1 MTAPLR
7 EGTASRISPRNLAL
21 AALAALLFASCYAAI
36 KAGLAYAP
44 PFRFAALRA
53 LLGGLAILV
62 FLVVTRRPVLPA
74 RRLWLVIL
82 VLAVIGPLAGFSAM
96 FNSPSHTGAGL
107 ASVVGN
113 TGPLLVIVLAAV
125 FLGERITGTK
135 VAALVLGVAGVGL
148 IALPSVASAGSWH
161 ATALVLPLLAAWSGA
176 GEGVIVKSARPGHD
190 VLSVAA
196 WQFLLAAPALFALSA
211 WLEPRQTV
219 VWTRTFALLL
229 GFLAAG
235 TTAAATALWY
245 WLVQREEVSRLS
257 LVLFLV
263 PVLGLA
269 LGVTLFAERVGIVH
283 VMGVILILA
292 AVGTAAFT
300 RSRE

>member
-1 MTAPLR
+1 MIVPVHERTAPRL
-7 EGTASRISPRNLAL
+7 SPRHLAL

-53 LLGGLAILV
+53 LLGGLALLL
-62 FLVVTRRPVLPA
+62 FLALTRRPVLPA
-74 RRLWLVIL
+74 RRLWLVIV

-161 ATALVLPLLAAWSGA
+161 ATAFVLPLLAAWSGA
-176 GEGVIVKSARPGHD
+176 AEGVIVKGARPGSE

-196 WQFLLAAPALFALSA
+196 WQFVLAAPALFALSA
-211 WLEPRQTV
+211 WVEPRQTIL
-219 VWTRTFALLL
+219 WTRAFALLL

-235 TTAAATALWY
+235 ATATATALWY

-263 PVLGLA
+263 PVIGLA
-269 LGVTLFAERVGIVH
+269 LGVTLFGERVGTVPVI
-283 VMGVILILA
+283 GVLLILA
-292 AVGTAAFT
+292 AVGTAAFA
-300 RSRE
+300 RSR